1 MRCTHC
7 SRDSEL
13 DSTFCRFC
21 GAPFGSTA
29 SRRLTRLP
37 GAGQIAGVCAGLA
50 VYFKIDVTVVRLL
63 WVVLSIVPGGIIGGV
78 IAYAAAWLL
87 IPEASTVGGEETTR
101 VDRLY
106 RSETDRKVAGVC
118 GGLAAYLRVDST
130 LVRLAFVILSIY
142 PGAIICGVIA
152 YIVAWAVIPLAPPAQ
167 FETTPA

>member
-1 MRCTHC
+1 MRCVGC

-21 GAPFGSTA
+21 GAPFGATA

>member
-1 MRCTHC
+1 MRCVGC

-63 WVVLSIVPGGIIGGV
+63 WVVLSIVPGDAAAFTTSSLNWSSSGQSIANGGV
-78 IAYAAAWLL
+78 VKLAGDREIKVFCGDQTG
-87 IPEASTVGGEETTR
+87 STH
-101 VDRLY
+101 
-106 RSETDRKVAGVC
+106 
-118 GGLAAYLRVDST
+118 
-130 LVRLAFVILSIY
+130 VIIDITGY
-142 PGAIICGVIA
+142 YV
-152 YIVAWAVIPLAPPAQ
+152 
-167 FETTPA
+167 